1 MNIYH
6 YDDYHKAY
14 THSSTAEAD
23 PEATRLKG
31 KFVPLIPANATLT
44 PPPPTENLQAA
55 VFKNGAWQ
63 VVPDYRGK
71 KQVQIESMYVDTVRD
86 VGALKEGYQYVTDE
100 QAESIQ
106 QTPDKWAVK
115 DGVLV
120 ELTDEEYSAVQFENA
135 KTQKISQNKE
145 AYDNALKAGVTYKD
159 SLFDCDT
166 LAAVRIMG
174 QLTATQ
180 TMAIAEESTID
191 WFDYN
196 YQPVTLT
203 IPEFIELAGV
213 VTMNTRRIE
222 TLNCSINTAISNAQT
237 LEDLDAI
244 TIDYSTG
251 D

>member
-1 MNIYH
+1 MKIQPVESPNFGLVRQTQIR
-6 YDDYHKAY
+6 Y
-14 THSSTAEAD
+14 TAPYTKVITD
-23 PEATRLKG
+23 TVKL
-31 KFVPLIPANATLT
+31 ANATLT
-44 PPPPTENLQAA
+44 PPPQTKDLQAA
-55 VFKNGAWQ
+55 VFKDGEWQ

-71 KQVQIESMYVDTVRD
+71 KQLNTDSMYVDVVRKI
-86 VGALKEGYQYVTDE
+86 GNLATNCIYITDE
-100 QAESIQ
+100 QAAAFE
-106 QTPDKWAVK
+106 QTPDKFYVK
-115 DGVLV
+115 DGILS
-120 ELTDEEYSAVQFENA
+120 ELTDDEYSAVLFARA
-135 KTQKISQNKE
+135 KEDKLNQNKK
-145 AYDNALKAGVTYKD
+145 AYDAALKAGVTYKD

-174 QLTATQ
+174 QMVASQTA
-180 TMAIAEESTID
+180 AIAAENTID

-196 YQPVTLT
+196 YQPVSLT

-237 LEDLDAI
+237 MEDLDAI